1 MHRLNPTEWIDWFG
15 ALHPGESV
23 VLRSEKP
30 GEPLSVTGR
39 LVAAEYA
46 PFDDLVEIVVDTDGT
61 RFRFWI
67 DHPTEMMVDEGS
79 KRRGWSSVIRSPDS
93 VWRARAVAS
102 QAPDHGLGP
111 N

>member
-15 ALHPGESV
+15 TLQCGESI
-23 VLRSEKP
+23 VLRSEEP
-30 GEPLSVTGR
+30 GEQLSVTGR
-39 LVAAEYA
+39 LVTAEYA

-61 RFRFWI
+61 RFRVWI

-79 KRRGWSSVIRSPDS
+79 KRRGWSSVIRSPDG
-93 VWRARAVAS
+93 VWQARAAAS
-102 QAPDHGLGP
+102 LSPDLGLGP